1 MILKYKIINN
11 LMQKGK
17 QIKIE
22 KILDKSVKVLQKISK
37 KSVKELIQLSI
48 ILFSKV
54 FKIINTK
61 KKIEIISS
69 FINNKNKRFAFSI
82 KLILLSAKNKYF
94 NFLYY
99 NLIDEFFL
107 ITQRKNDSIKI
118 KKKLEKRI
126 LNKKYLLKYYR

>member
-1 MILKYKIINN
+1 
-11 LMQKGK
+11 MQKGK

-126 LNKKYLLKYYR
+126 LNKKYLLKYYRWKNL